1 MKSTRIWLALLSL
14 TLTSACASTGATEC
28 AWVKVISVTEGEINR
43 LTLDTKRQIAA
54 HNEKVETF
62 CR

>member
-14 TLTSACASTGATEC
+14 TLTSACAGTGVTEC
-28 AWVKVISVTEGEINR
+28 AWVRIISVTEGEISR
-43 LTLDTKRQIAA
+43 LTTGTKRQIAA